1 MSIEDVHVVEKI
13 LRSLANKFE
22 HVVVAIEE
30 SKDLETLLIE
40 ELMGSLQVHEQHM
53 EKNSSP
59 VIIDQALE
67 SKLTLK
73 KEKSNGSHGGY
84 TNSNHGKGRGRGTFG
99 GRFARGRGDNKNVQY
114 LIAIILDIMHQTV
127 GTINSRNTMNN
138 LILLRNP
145 ILKKKN
151 VHFFLHKKRQIIC
164 KRCSILEK
172 LLEKGYIIHME
183 KLSLVLKDA

>member
-73 KEKSNGSHGGY
+73 KEKSNGSHEDIPIA
-84 TNSNHGKGRGRGTFG
+84 TMVKVVEEEHLEADLLVDVEIIKMSNIS
-99 GRFARGRGDNKNVQY
+99 
-114 LIAIILDIMHQTV
+114 IAIILDIMHQTV

-151 VHFFLHKKRQIIC
+151 VHFLLHKKRQIIC

>member
-67 SKLTLK
+67 SKSTLK

-114 LIAIILDIMHQTV
+114 FNCNNFGYYASDCWYNKFKEHNEQSNLVEESNLEKEECTLLFAQEEA
-127 GTINSRNTMNN
+127 NN
-138 LILLRNP
+138 L
-145 ILKKKN
+145 
-151 VHFFLHKKRQIIC
+151 
-164 KRCSILEK
+164 
-172 LLEKGYIIHME
+172 
-183 KLSLVLKDA
+183 